1 MENWQH
7 ISGKKYSPTCS
18 GKKTEN
24 SGDPSGLHGRIMERL
39 DLSRQ
44 MSEEEIKEMIDVEI
58 LRDEKARYLDLETK
72 TALRREIFY
81 ASGGWESFRI

>member
-1 MENWQH
+1 
-7 ISGKKYSPTCS
+7 
-18 GKKTEN
+18 
-24 SGDPSGLHGRIMERL
+24 MERL

-81 ASGGWESFRI
+81 AIRRLDRKSIV

>member
-1 MENWQH
+1 
-7 ISGKKYSPTCS
+7 
-18 GKKTEN
+18 
-24 SGDPSGLHGRIMERL
+24 MERL

-81 ASGGWESFRI
+81 AIRRQIGRAHV